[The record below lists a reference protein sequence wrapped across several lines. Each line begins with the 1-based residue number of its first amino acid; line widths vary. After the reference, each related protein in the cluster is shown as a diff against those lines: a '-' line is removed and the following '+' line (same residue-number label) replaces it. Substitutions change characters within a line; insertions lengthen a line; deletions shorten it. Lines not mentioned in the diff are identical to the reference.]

1 MSEIRVPVVVLAGG
15 MAKPEIQAKGWPAL
29 RAVAQVAG
37 RPIIQ
42 YVLDA
47 LRGASGVREIA
58 VVGPDEIRSV
68 IGDATLL
75 PVGEGMWDNIA
86 AGLRHFPGER
96 VLLCSSDVPLLT
108 PAAVDDIISRGMDID
123 ADFVYPIIRRE
134 DNLAQCPGLSRTYGA
149 LVEGTF
155 TGGNLILVNSTKLL
169 ERDEIIRKA
178 LAARKKPLELA
189 RLINLRLVLKVML
202 KRARISELEAQVS
215 RVLGASAR
223 ALETR
228 YAEVGADLD
237 SPDEAPIVEALL
249 AKRTQ

>member
-1 MSEIRVPVVVLAGG
+1 MTDKQVPVVVLAGG
-15 MAKPEIQAKGWPAL
+15 MAKPEVQAKGWPAL
-29 RAVAQVAG
+29 CAVALLAG
-37 RPIIQ
+37 RPIIS

-47 LRGASGVREIA
+47 LRGASGVREIV
-58 VVGPDEIRSV
+58 VVGPEEIRPV
-68 IGDATLL
+68 IGDAGLL

-86 AGLRHFPGER
+86 AGLRRFPGER

-108 PAAVDDIISRGMDID
+108 PAAVDDVVSRGLEID

-134 DNLAQCPGLSRTYGA
+134 VNEAQCPGLSRTYGS

-155 TGGNLILVNSTKLL
+155 TGGNLILVNSTRLL
-169 ERDEIIRKA
+169 ERDDIIRKA

-202 KRARISELEAQVS
+202 KRARIPELEAQVT
-215 RVLGASAR
+215 RVLGATAR
-223 ALETR
+223 ALETK

-249 AKRTQ
+249 AKRA

>member
-1 MSEIRVPVVVLAGG
+1 MSEQRVPVVVLAGG
-15 MAKPEIQAKGWPAL
+15 IAKPEIQAKGWPAL
-29 RAVAQVAG
+29 RAVAQLAG
-37 RPIIQ
+37 RPIIA

-47 LRGASGVREIA
+47 LRSAPGVREIA
-58 VVGPDEIRSV
+58 VVGPEELRPV

-86 AGLRHFPGER
+86 AGLRRFPGER

-108 PAAVDDIISRGMDID
+108 PEAVDDIITRGLDID

-134 DNLAQCPGLSRTYGA
+134 VNEAQCPGLSRTYGT

-202 KRARISELEAQVS
+202 KRARISELETQVT
-215 RVLGASAR
+215 RVLGATAR
-223 ALETR
+223 ALETQ

-237 SPDEAPIVEALL
+237 SPDESPIVEALL
-249 AKRTQ
+249 AKRL